1 MEEEFSVQMA
11 DEVQGVDYRR
21 GIQESLNQQQNAQI
35 EIVNQ
40 IGDKI
45 DNIADSIT
53 PEVDLTEVTDMLNE
67 LDTNTLAAQNEDIIM
82 IVQEQQDV
90 INALDAKLDAS
101 NTDAITRQNDNILG
115 IIEEQGNKI
124 STLESKIDLIL
135 EKLE

>member
-90 INALDAKLDAS
+90 INALDAKLDAN

-124 STLESKIDLIL
+124 NTLESKIDLIL

>member
-21 GIQESLNQQQNAQI
+21 GIQESLNQQQNTQI
-35 EIVNQ
+35 EIINQ

-45 DNIADSIT
+45 DNITDSIT

-90 INALDAKLDAS
+90 INALDAKLDAN
-101 NTDAITRQNDNILG
+101 NTDAITRQNDNILE

-124 STLESKIDLIL
+124 NTLESKIDLIL
-135 EKLE
+135 EKLQ